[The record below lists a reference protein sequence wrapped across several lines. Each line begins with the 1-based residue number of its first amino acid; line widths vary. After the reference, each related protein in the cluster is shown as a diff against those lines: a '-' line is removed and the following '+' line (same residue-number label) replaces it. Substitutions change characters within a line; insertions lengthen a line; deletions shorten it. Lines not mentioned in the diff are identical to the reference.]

1 MCRKV
6 AQVAQSEVSVKECDN
21 GKAGSVDE
29 KQSRRRFRG
38 RVGEPHVVVQVGDVH
53 PGVGPLQQVG
63 RRQNDSV
70 VKCTAVKSHL
80 IKLKLYKPK
89 SN

>member
-1 MCRKV
+1 MK
-6 AQVAQSEVSVKECDN
+6 KCDD
-21 GKAGSVDE
+21 GKGGSKGE
-29 KQSRRRFRG
+29 QQSRRRFRG

-70 VKCTAVKSHL
+70 VKCTAVKSYL
-80 IKLKLYKPK
+80 IIT
-89 SN
+89 